1 MFKKLIIKLY
11 NNEEKFQILF
21 CNFQIMFVVVG
32 VANFILE
39 LWYCVLGPTTCTQVH
54 QQAAKVIVD
63 NKPI

>member
-39 LWYCVLGPTTCTQVH
+39 L
-54 QQAAKVIVD
+54 
-63 NKPI
+63 